1 MLMIYDTIETQ
12 VIIKNGKDI
21 HFVKKVLHIERKKL
35 YTEYDGFPGLQS
47 YTRSDRKQYRIC
59 EWHS

>member
-21 HFVKKVLHIERKKL
+21 HFVKKVLHIERKKII
-35 YTEYDGFPGLQS
+35 
-47 YTRSDRKQYRIC
+47 YRV
-59 EWHS
+59 